1 MQHGTVRWFN
11 ESKGYGYIAQRNG
24 EDVFVHFSV
33 IEMDGYK
40 SLQAGQDVGFDC
52 VAGEKGLLA
61 TRVTL
66 KWTD

>member
-11 ESKGYGYIAQRNG
+11 EAKGYGYIAQNNG

-40 SLQAGQDVGFDC
+40 SLQAGQQVAFDC

-66 KWTD
+66 NWTD